1 MPLIIA
7 PELSGMGEGRDTKD
21 QLNYPVHLPAQA
33 LIFLIMPLAAG
44 SFQEDF
50 VVSSE
55 GITSELEVGAVT
67 NFPPCPTKFS
77 LCTAQEM
84 GIIERKSLSM

>member
-7 PELSGMGEGRDTKD
+7 PELGGMGEGRDTKD

-50 VVSSE
+50 VVSS
-55 GITSELEVGAVT
+55 
-67 NFPPCPTKFS
+67 
-77 LCTAQEM
+77 
-84 GIIERKSLSM
+84 